1 MFVTTANTLR
11 MPGPLLDRMEVIR
24 IPGYTEDEKVQIAQR
39 YLIPKQMKDHGVKV
53 EEWSISESALRD
65 MIRLYTR
72 EAGVRNL
79 EREIANLVRKAVK
92 EIAIGKAETVKLDR
106 RNLDKYAG
114 VPRYRY
120 GEAELGDI
128 IGVSTGLAW
137 TEVGGE
143 MLTIEAVM
151 LPGKGKVTT
160 TGKLGDVMKES
171 ILAAASFVISRAIT
185 YGIKPTLFE
194 RRDIHVPVPEGATP
208 KDGPSVGIPIV
219 TAIVTVRTSTAG

>member
-1 MFVTTANTLR
+1 

-92 EIAIGKAETVKLDR
+92 EIAIGKAETMKLDR

-120 GEAELGDI
+120 GEAELEDI

-160 TGKLGDVMKES
+160 TGKLGGVMKES
-171 ILAAASFVISRAIT
+171 IQAAEPFVKSRPIT
-185 YGIKPTLFE
+185 YGIQTTLFE
-194 RRDIHVPVPEGATP
+194 RRDIHVPVPGGPTQ
-208 KDGPSVGIPIV
+208 KDGP
-219 TAIVTVRTSTAG
+219 